1 MTHRAGKF
9 KFRKF
14 WGPLRG
20 YSVDYCVQNRR
31 CVCSPIRYTAGMLS
45 YQHIYHAGNLAD
57 VHKHSLL
64 AWMLAYLT
72 RKDKPLSYLETHAGR
87 ALYDLGA
94 DEALKTGEAAAGIAQ
109 ARGWFADDH
118 PYARVMDRVE
128 AEDGAQAYPGSPM
141 IAAHLLRPTDKI
153 HLAELHPREH
163 AALELAMS
171 PTLAKCHLRDGFE
184 MAFALCPPTPRR
196 GLLLIDPSYE
206 IKEDY
211 NDIFR
216 HIAKLH
222 RAWNVGIIALWY
234 PILTNGAH
242 VPMLDAL
249 GTQHKDALRHE
260 VRFPPARPG
269 HGMVGSGMFVLNPPY
284 GLADEAKRLSGRYAK
299 LRR

>member
-1 MTHRAGKF
+1 M
-9 KFRKF
+9 
-14 WGPLRG
+14 
-20 YSVDYCVQNRR
+20 QNPRINR
-31 CVCSPIRYTAGMLS
+31 CAYAPIRYTAPMLS

-57 VHKHSLL
+57 VHKHALL
-64 AWMLAYLT
+64 AWMLDYLT
-72 RKDKPLSYLETHAGR
+72 RKDKPLTYLETHAGR
-87 ALYDLGA
+87 ALYDLQA
-94 DEALKTGEAAAGIAQ
+94 EEALKTGEAKAGITQ
-109 ARGWFADDH
+109 VRKWFNAEH
-118 PYARVMDRVE
+118 PYARVLDRVK
-128 AEDGAQAYPGSPM
+128 AEDGPNAYPGSPL
-141 IAAHLLRPTDKI
+141 IAAHLLRPTDTI

-171 PTLAKCHLRDGFE
+171 PTGAKIHLRDGFE
-184 MAFALCPPTPRR
+184 TAFALCPPTPRR

-234 PILTNGAH
+234 PILTSRAH
-242 VPMLDAL
+242 EPMLEAL
-249 GTQHKDALRHE
+249 SAQHPDALRHE

-284 GLADEAKRLSGRYAK
+284 GLSGEAKRLAADYTK
-299 LRR
+299 LR